1 MSVEW
6 INTKE
11 KKLKNV
17 EREDIVRQKNMFTKQ
32 LWTFSAKESIFAV
45 DILSC
50 SRKKHTH
57 VISI

>member
-32 LWTFSAKESIFAV
+32 LWTFSVIIF
-45 DILSC
+45 
-50 SRKKHTH
+50 
-57 VISI
+57 